1 MCKTLRIKRFAFA
14 LLALLM
20 GASALAAGPAEA
32 KRQRFIDAYI
42 AREIAFDTGIVEI
55 KEMELD
61 DGVWEIE
68 GWDDRRNKIEL
79 ELDARSGRIVKIER
93 D

>member
-1 MCKTLRIKRFAFA
+1 MCKTSRFKQFGIAAIA
-14 LLALLM
+14 LVM
-20 GASALAAGPAEA
+20 GVTALASTPADA
-32 KRQRFIDAYI
+32 KRQRFIDAYV

-61 DGVWEIE
+61 DGIWEIE
-68 GWDDRRNKIEL
+68 GWDERHREIEL
-79 ELDARSGRIVKIER
+79 ELDARSGGIVKIER